1 MTLENFIALILL
13 IILRRRLAKSE
24 IPIYWKPWITWGL
37 VASGLIFLLKGSG
50 IFGPEIPKFLSFG
63 LVAAV
68 FYFILKEPDLKNARN
83 LVYAILP
90 LVIISFV
97 GELFE
102 TISKDFYDKRSNYF
116 EIAEF
121 LAIVWAISMWYNAR
135 KQRKAIEAERKKAEA
150 LEREFKISETL
161 KAQLEIQVAERT
173 AEISK
178 QKEELEEALKE
189 LKATQSQLIHAE
201 KMASL
206 GELTAGIAHEI
217 QNPLNFVNNFSE
229 VSAELVDEIL
239 EARSERREARK
250 EKQEARD
257 KKQEARDKKQEVDP
271 DESEELEDEILED
284 LKKNLEKIKHHG
296 KRADSI
302 VKGMLQHS
310 RSGTGE
316 KEITDINELVNE
328 FLKLSYH
335 GLRAKD
341 KSFNADF
348 RLDLQPNLPK
358 IAVMPQEISRVILN
372 LINNAFYAVME
383 KAKLG
388 ADGYHPLVTVS
399 TRKNGDNIEIAVK
412 DNGNGIPEHL
422 KAKIFQPF
430 FTTKPTGQGTG
441 LGLSLSYDIVKAH
454 GGNIMVSSQEG
465 LGTEF
470 TIELPQDS

>member
-1 MTLENFIALILL
+1 MTLENFIALTLL
-13 IILRRRLAKSE
+13 IILRRRLAKGE
-24 IPIYWKPWITWGL
+24 IPVYWKSWITWGL
-37 VASGLIFLLKGSG
+37 IASGLIFLIKVSG
-50 IFGPEIPKFLSFG
+50 IFFPEIPKFLSFG
-63 LVAAV
+63 LVGAV
-68 FYFILKEPDLKNARN
+68 FYFILKKPDLKSARN

-90 LVIISFV
+90 LVIISLI

-102 TISKDFYDKRSNYF
+102 MISKDFYDKRSNYF

-135 KQRKAIEAERKKAEA
+135 KQRKALEAERKKAEA

-229 VSAELVDEIL
+229 VSVELVDEIRDSRL
-239 EARSERREARK
+239 KTQDTRPKTEA
-250 EKQEARD
+250 
-257 KKQEARDKKQEVDP
+257 
-271 DESEELEDEILED
+271 EELEDEILED
-284 LKKNLEKIKHHG
+284 IKKNLEKIQHHG
-296 KRADSI
+296 KRADAI
-302 VKGMLQHS
+302 VKGMLAHS
-310 RSGTGE
+310 RKSTGE
-316 KEITDINELVNE
+316 KIPTDINALADEYLR
-328 FLKLSYH
+328 LSYH
-335 GLRAKD
+335 GMRAKD

-348 RLDLQPNLPK
+348 KTEFDPTLPK
-358 IAVMPQEISRVILN
+358 ANVVPQDIGRVLLN
-372 LINNAFYAVME
+372 IINNAFQACGKDLSGPDSYRGE
-383 KAKLG
+383 NLTG
-388 ADGYHPLVTVS
+388 LTPLVTVS
-399 TRKNGDNIEIAVK
+399 TKSLGDKIEISVK
-412 DNGNGIPEHL
+412 DNGPGIPEAI
-422 KAKIFQPF
+422 KDKIFQPF

-454 GGNIMVSSQEG
+454 GGEISVESQEG
-465 LGTEF
+465 LGTTF
-470 TIELPQDS
+470 KISLPI